1 MTKEMMV
8 KMAKAANDGIVE
20 VVCKTTP
27 KLNKYARTRGADG
40 KRIPCPFGK
49 VEKVAKM
56 KIDIVSKYVSE
67 KKETDNNRIVESWT
81 KPTDVPFIKE
91 SIKNPGKF
99 YLFGKLVKS
108 VPEWKVDGK
117 VVDRKVLD
125 DYLPIHKNEDG
136 DEVWLKIGLDNL
148 S

>member
-40 KRIPCPFGK
+40 KRIP
-49 VEKVAKM
+49 
-56 KIDIVSKYVSE
+56 
-67 KKETDNNRIVESWT
+67 
-81 KPTDVPFIKE
+81 
-91 SIKNPGKF
+91 
-99 YLFGKLVKS
+99 
-108 VPEWKVDGK
+108 EWKVDGK

-125 DYLPIHKNEDG
+125 DYLPIRKSEEG